1 MGDDGTRETPSRRK
15 LQAEDLGALAAAL
28 RSPKQP
34 LTICHALERL
44 SGETIGHRLF
54 TVMRFDS
61 DRSEVQRIHTSLPAV
76 YPVGGRKQ
84 KKATAWA
91 DHVLTDMKVFRGSEP
106 ADIVSAFDDHQTIL
120 GLGLGSVLNIPV
132 VFNGR
137 CVGTMNL
144 LHQAGWYGP
153 EDEPIGLLLG
163 TFLITVLFNGAPETG

>member
-1 MGDDGTRETPSRRK
+1 MGDGGTRETPSRRK

-54 TVMRFDS
+54 TVMHFDS

-163 TFLITVLFNGAPETG
+163 TFLIPVLFNGAPETG

>member
-15 LQAEDLGALAAAL
+15 LQAEDLSALAEAL

-34 LTICHALERL
+34 LTICRALEKL

-54 TVMRFDS
+54 TVMRFDG

-91 DHVLTDMKVFRGSEP
+91 DHVLADMKVFRGSEP

-137 CVGTMNL
+137 CVGTMNRCIKP
-144 LHQAGWYGP
+144 AGMDP
-153 EDEPIGLLLG
+153 KMNPSACCSERS
-163 TFLITVLFNGAPETG
+163 

>member
-1 MGDDGTRETPSRRK
+1 LS
-15 LQAEDLGALAAAL
+15 ALAQAL
-28 RSPKQP
+28 RLPNQP
-34 LTICHALERL
+34 LTVCRALEKI

-61 DRSEVQRIHTSLPAV
+61 DRSEVQRVHTSLPAA
-76 YPVGGRKQ
+76 YPVGGRK
-84 KKATAWA
+84 KKKDTAWA
-91 DHVLTDMKVFRGSEP
+91 NHVLTNLKVFRGSTP

-137 CVGTMNL
+137 CVGTVNL

-153 EDEPIGLLLG
+153 EDEPVGLLLG
-163 TFLITVLFNGAPETG
+163 AFLIPVLFNIAPETN

>member
-1 MGDDGTRETPSRRK
+1 MGADGTRETPSRRK
-15 LQAEDLGALAAAL
+15 LEAEDLSALAGAL
-28 RSPKQP
+28 RSPDQP
-34 LTICHALERL
+34 LTICRALQKL

-61 DRSEVQRIHTSLPAV
+61 DRSEVQRVHTSLPAV
-76 YPVGGRKQ
+76 YPAGGRK
-84 KKATAWA
+84 KKKDTAWA
-91 DHVLTDMKVFRGSEP
+91 DHVLTDLQVFRGSTP

-153 EDEPIGLLLG
+153 EDEPVGLLLG
-163 TFLITVLFNGAPETG
+163 AFLIPVLFNTAPETD

>member
-15 LQAEDLGALAAAL
+15 LQAEDLSALAEAL
-28 RSPKQP
+28 RSPNQP
-34 LTICHALERL
+34 LTICSALEKL

-54 TVMRFDS
+54 TIMRFDS
-61 DRSEVQRIHTSLPAV
+61 DRSEVQRIHTSLPAA

-91 DHVLTDMKVFRGSEP
+91 DHVLTDMKIFRGSAP
-106 ADIVSAFDDHQTIL
+106 ADIVSAFDDYRTIL

-163 TFLITVLFNGAPETG
+163 TFLIPVLFNGAPETD